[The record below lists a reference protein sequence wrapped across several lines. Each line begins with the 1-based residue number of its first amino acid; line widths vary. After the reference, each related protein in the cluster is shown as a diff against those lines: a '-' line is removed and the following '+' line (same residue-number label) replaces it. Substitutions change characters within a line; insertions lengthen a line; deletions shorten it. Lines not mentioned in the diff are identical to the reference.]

1 MAKSDIVRSMVE
13 PLAAA
18 VDAGVY
24 DVTFNAGKLSV
35 AITGR
40 DGVDL
45 ETLTTVSRQLSEQLD
60 ERDVIGGSY
69 TLEVTSPGL
78 ERPLRTP
85 EHYWGAIGEAVTVR
99 TTPDTEGDRRVRGTV
114 SSADDD
120 GFTVAIE
127 DDAGEPTGDSRTLSY
142 DQVERA
148 RTTFV
153 WGPSPKPGKKPGS
166 SKKTSGSGKKK
177 NTSTTGKKA
186 PST

>member
-35 AITGR
+35 AITR
-40 DGVDL
+40 REGVDL
-45 ETLTTVSRQLSEQLD
+45 ETLTKVSRELSEQLD
-60 ERDVIGGSY
+60 EQDVIGGSY

-85 EHYWGAIGEAVTVR
+85 EHYRGAIGEAVTVR

-114 SSADDD
+114 SAADDD
-120 GFTVAIE
+120 GFTVALE

-153 WGPSPKPGKKPGS
+153 WGPSPKPGKKPG
-166 SKKTSGSGKKK
+166 KGKKK
-177 NTSTTGKKA
+177 NTSTSGKKA

>member
-1 MAKSDIVRSMVE
+1 MVE

-18 VDAGVY
+18 VDADVY

-35 AITGR
+35 AVTR
-40 DGVDL
+40 PAGVDL
-45 ETLTTVSRQLSEQLD
+45 ETLTAVSRQLSEQLD

-99 TTPDTEGDRRVRGTV
+99 TTPDTEGDRRIRGTV
-114 SSADDD
+114 SAADDD

-127 DDAGEPTGDSRTLSY
+127 DDAGEPTGASRTLSY
-142 DQVERA
+142 DEVERA

-153 WGPSPKPGKKPGS
+153 WGPSPKPGKK
-166 SKKTSGSGKKK
+166 KTSGSAKKK
-177 NTSTTGKKA
+177 QNTSTSGKKA